1 MQKLK
6 WRVILLSFILI
17 SAGVIFLYSSSG
29 IYSEMVFGDSFYYL
43 KRQLLFIFLGLIA
56 AIVAY
61 KVDLNKVA
69 SHSRGLLFF
78 GLAILL
84 SVLFFGIRAGGAK
97 RWFRLGGFGVQP
109 IEFVRII
116 YIVYLA
122 AFLERRRYL
131 YKNFSRVC
139 FPVYSITAIL
149 MLLLILQPD
158 FGNAIFIA
166 LISISLLYFT
176 GIPFKFLFYTLIGI
190 IPFIS
195 IAFWKLPYL
204 KLRVLGF
211 LSPWRH
217 SESIGFQLIQSF
229 IAIGSGRLFGHGLG
243 LSRQKLFYLPQAHND
258 FIFSI
263 VAEELGFLGAF
274 SLLLV
279 YIFLIWNFISIL
291 SRIEGLFKRLLLTG
305 LIISFSY
312 QIVIN
317 VGVCLGL
324 LPTKGLPLPFISYGG
339 SSMIANMILIGL
351 ILNIAKRGG
360 SLSE

>member
-17 SAGVIFLYSSSG
+17 SVGAVFLYSSSG
-29 IYSEMVFGDSFYYL
+29 IYSEMVFEDSFYYL
-43 KRQLLFIFLGLIA
+43 KRQLLFMLLGLITSI
-56 AIVAY
+56 IVY

-69 SHSRGLLFF
+69 GHSRGLLFF
-78 GLAILL
+78 GLAMLV
-84 SVLFFGIRAGGAK
+84 SVLLFGIRAGGAQ
-97 RWFRLGGFGVQP
+97 RWFRLGSFGIQP

-116 YIVYLA
+116 YIIYLA
-122 AFLERRRYL
+122 AFLERKRYL

-139 FPVYSITAIL
+139 LPVYSITAIL

-166 LISISLLYFT
+166 LISISMLYFT
-176 GIPFKFLFYTLIGI
+176 GIPFKFFFCTLLGA

-195 IAFWKLPYL
+195 IAFWRLPYL

-211 LSPWRH
+211 LAPWRH
-217 SESIGFQLIQSF
+217 PESIGFQLIQSF

-263 VAEELGFLGAF
+263 VAEELGFLGAL

-279 YIFLIWNFISIL
+279 YVFLIWNFISIL
-291 SRIEGLFKRLLLTG
+291 SRIGGLFKRLLLTG

-312 QIVIN
+312 QVAIN
-317 VGVCLGL
+317 IGVCLGL
-324 LPTKGLPLPFISYGG
+324 LPTKGCPLPFISYGG
-339 SSMIANMILIGL
+339 SSMIANMVLVGL
-351 ILNIAKRGG
+351 ILNIAKSG
-360 SLSE
+360 SSFSE